1 MAVKT
6 NANSSATK
14 SWTYLVEKAP
24 SELHVD
30 LAAYIL
36 EETGLAPEDV
46 SPEKWCQLVV
56 AMHAT
61 WQKTDRVARRRRT
74 VESIAKG
81 GATTAI
87 ARGWAPDD
95 LAAPVAV
102 EVQAPAEEAPVEE
115 APKPAPKR
123 RRAAA
128 KKPEAPVAE

>member
-6 NANSSATK
+6 AANSSATK
-14 SWTYLVEKAP
+14 SWTYLVDKAP

-30 LAAYIL
+30 LAAYVF
-36 EETGLAPEDV
+36 EETGVEVDPKVA
-46 SPEKWCQLVV
+46 QLIL
-56 AMHAT
+56 AMHGT
-61 WQKTDRVARRRRT
+61 WQKTDRIARRRRT
-74 VESIAKG
+74 EESIAKG

-95 LAAPVAV
+95 LLVGK
-102 EVQAPAEEAPVEE
+102 EAPVEE
-115 APKPAPKR
+115 VPVKEAPKPR

>member
-6 NANSSATK
+6 AANSSATK
-14 SWTYLVEKAP
+14 SWTYLVDKAP

-30 LAAYIL
+30 LAAYVF
-36 EETGLAPEDV
+36 EETGVEVDPKVA
-46 SPEKWCQLVV
+46 QLIL
-56 AMHAT
+56 AMHGT
-61 WQKTDRVARRRRT
+61 WQKTDRIARRRRT
-74 VESIAKG
+74 EESIAKG

-95 LAAPVAV
+95 LLVGK
-102 EVQAPAEEAPVEE
+102 EAPVEE
-115 APKPAPKR
+115 APVEEAPKR